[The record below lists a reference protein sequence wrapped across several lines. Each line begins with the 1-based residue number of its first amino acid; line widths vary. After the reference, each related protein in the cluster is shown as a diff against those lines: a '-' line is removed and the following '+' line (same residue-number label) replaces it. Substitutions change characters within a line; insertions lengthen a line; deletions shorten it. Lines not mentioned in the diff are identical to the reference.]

1 VAQYCSCGCL
11 QGTLVFVFAPEPLGV
26 GRESFVEP
34 DVPPPG
40 DGQAVTEP
48 LVGQFVDDVDGG
60 GGGAAEVFPRV
71 DGAGLGFQGR
81 VEAKFGVHDA
91 ARGGERVR
99 PEVGGQ
105 ESEELGLVGEGGL
118 GDRAGVRQVVGGADG
133 PGVLVR
139 GASGGGAGGGPAVP
153 VFVFER
159 CGPVAGGDDLVADED
174 PHVVDEDA
182 GALYEF
188 VGGVADRDLHLAA
201 RVPAEID
208 RPVFGLSGCAGS
220 VLVPVAAHH

>member
-1 VAQYCSCGCL
+1 M
-11 QGTLVFVFAPEPLGV
+11 
-26 GRESFVEP
+26 GRVWVS
-34 DVPPPG
+34 
-40 DGQAVTEP
+40 
-48 LVGQFVDDVDGG
+48 
-60 GGGAAEVFPRV
+60 R
-71 DGAGLGFQGR
+71 GR
-81 VEAKFGVHDA
+81 VEAQFGVHDA

-208 RPVFGLSGCAGS
+208 RPVFGLFGMRGVGAGAGGGPPLTGAAGGFTAGG
-220 VLVPVAAHH
+220 LVVGQPGVHLLQGRATV